1 MPPASCIWAR
11 SELAFR
17 PMWRAIRVPDSPAAR
32 LVHSSATSASVSGL
46 CRGLYFLR
54 FLICVGIGFFVTGP
68 LIYLVGRHGFQLV
81 RWSFFGPGAIVMK
94 PVPGQSDRAV
104 ELLRVHPAFA
114 AAVLQMQAA
123 SPPQST
129 GTN

>member
-54 FLICVGIGFFVTGP
+54 FKDTSFVQVN
-68 LIYLVGRHGFQLV
+68 LACF
-81 RWSFFGPGAIVMK
+81 S
-94 PVPGQSDRAV
+94 
-104 ELLRVHPAFA
+104 
-114 AAVLQMQAA
+114 
-123 SPPQST
+123 
-129 GTN
+129 